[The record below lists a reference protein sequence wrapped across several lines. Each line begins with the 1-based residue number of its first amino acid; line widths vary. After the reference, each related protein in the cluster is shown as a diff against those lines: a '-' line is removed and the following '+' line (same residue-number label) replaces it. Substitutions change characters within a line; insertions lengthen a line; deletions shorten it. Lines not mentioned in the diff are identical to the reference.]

1 MLARLVLEH
10 AHELD
15 MLEWRSAQR
24 QEMADEVR
32 RHERKM
38 IDLRS
43 DSRLKTIMQRT
54 VWERELR
61 NAPFELTP
69 LQVRDRVMDAGGGGR
84 RPVLIPVPLR
94 VVGSGTSDLPDL
106 RELIRRAWYRQPWQ
120 EDMVVLD
127 GLVTRPL
134 ERTDTDVQTIHRALY
149 GLPVVMIYGQF
160 NRYSELELE
169 VATWGL
175 AEGLDT
181 SVLQLRLPPAVF
193 PSVGTSTK
201 SDQGDVEDQIDAAR
215 VCRGFEE
222 EIGQLCAIVAG
233 ACAEWF
239 HVTNAGRRP
248 RLHTLI
254 PATWEVPRK
263 TLAIYG
269 ASILKESAERL
280 GLSSAAVMMNQAAV
294 FAEGGLP
301 DLSLAVLSDAIATSR
316 SEVDQEGTR
325 LRELAVALRNLCLAI
340 PRLPDSEHRKTLVA
354 DAGNAVAELRE
365 RSLRVFFGVVG

>member
-1 MLARLVLEH
+1 GPGHAEVFLWGVASDAVRGVGRAVQSWAELVREGKLAQWRTAEAQATFRRALTRDAIQGGFRIGSSYLEAVSARTIATVQEDGMLARLVLEH

-84 RPVLIPVPLR
+84 RPGLIPVPLR

-181 SVLQLRLPPAVF
+181 SVLQLRLPPAVL
-193 PSVGTSTK
+193 PSGGASTK
-201 SDQGDVEDQIDAAR
+201 SD
-215 VCRGFEE
+215 
-222 EIGQLCAIVAG
+222 
-233 ACAEWF
+233 
-239 HVTNAGRRP
+239 
-248 RLHTLI
+248 
-254 PATWEVPRK
+254 
-263 TLAIYG
+263 
-269 ASILKESAERL
+269 
-280 GLSSAAVMMNQAAV
+280 
-294 FAEGGLP
+294 
-301 DLSLAVLSDAIATSR
+301 
-316 SEVDQEGTR
+316 
-325 LRELAVALRNLCLAI
+325 
-340 PRLPDSEHRKTLVA
+340 
-354 DAGNAVAELRE
+354 
-365 RSLRVFFGVVG
+365 